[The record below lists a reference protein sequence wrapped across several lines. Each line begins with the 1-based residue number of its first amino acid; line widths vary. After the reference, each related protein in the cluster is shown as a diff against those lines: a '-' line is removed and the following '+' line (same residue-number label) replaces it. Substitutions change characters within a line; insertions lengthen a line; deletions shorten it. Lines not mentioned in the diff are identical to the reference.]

1 MAHKGQIM
9 TVLFCGFLAGLLVW
23 HIALPDRARSETE
36 NRTLAQRPSLSRET
50 LLNGSFTADMET
62 YFADQFPLREQL
74 RTLRSLVSYDLLGQR
89 DVDGVYLSGGYAA
102 KLDFPLNTGS
112 VDRAAQRF
120 RYVYD
125 TYLAGTEANVY
136 LSVIPDKGYF
146 LAPAS
151 GRPAM
156 DYDALVSRL
165 REGTP
170 EMTYIDL
177 FDRLTLEDYYRT
189 DAHWRQ
195 ERLPAVARYLAGAM
209 GADAAADYTEVT
221 LDRPFYGVYSGY
233 AALPL
238 AGETLRYLTNDTIA
252 ACRVTNYET
261 GGEGPVYDLEKAR
274 GSDPY
279 ELFLSG
285 SVSLLTVECPNA
297 RTDREL
303 VIFRDSFASSLAPLL
318 LEGYSRVTLVDIR
331 YLSPTQ
337 LGRYL
342 TLTDQDVLF
351 LYSTGVLN
359 NSSTLK

>member
-1 MAHKGQIM
+1 M
-9 TVLFCGFLAGLLVW
+9 
-23 HIALPDRARSETE
+23 
-36 NRTLAQRPSLSRET
+36 
-50 LLNGSFTADMET
+50 
-62 YFADQFPLREQL
+62 
-74 RTLRSLVSYDLLGQR
+74 SYDLLGQR

-195 ERLPAVARYLAGAM
+195 ERLSAVARYLAGAM

-221 LDRPFYGVYSGY
+221 LDRPFYG
-233 AALPL
+233 
-238 AGETLRYLTNDTIA
+238 
-252 ACRVTNYET
+252 
-261 GGEGPVYDLEKAR
+261 PV
-274 GSDPY
+274 
-279 ELFLSG
+279 
-285 SVSLLTVECPNA
+285 
-297 RTDREL
+297 
-303 VIFRDSFASSLAPLL
+303 
-318 LEGYSRVTLVDIR
+318 
-331 YLSPTQ
+331 
-337 LGRYL
+337 
-342 TLTDQDVLF
+342 
-351 LYSTGVLN
+351 
-359 NSSTLK
+359 